1 MFQRKS
7 NVSIIVKKKV
17 IYFFLNDFFFCKMI
31 LRSCLNL
38 AVKSID
44 KLTLQ
49 GINANIANI
58 MIVLVFLQFENY
70 L

>member
-1 MFQRKS
+1 
-7 NVSIIVKKKV
+7 
-17 IYFFLNDFFFCKMI
+17 MI